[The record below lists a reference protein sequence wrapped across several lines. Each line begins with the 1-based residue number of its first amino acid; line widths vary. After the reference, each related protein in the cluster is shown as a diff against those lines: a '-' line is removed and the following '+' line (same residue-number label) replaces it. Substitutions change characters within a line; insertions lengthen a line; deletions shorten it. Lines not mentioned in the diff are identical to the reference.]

1 MGRHV
6 RELLRIPVMSVS
18 QSGHVQLYLNLHVTY
33 GLENGMTRLWYC
45 VVFFSGSVTIK
56 ESRSQVRPDPW
67 RTWSKQAYTIEYM
80 SCDKMLR

>member
-6 RELLRIPVMSVS
+6 TEVLRIPVMSVS
-18 QSGHVQLYLNLHVTY
+18 QSGHVQIYVNLHVTY

-56 ESRSQVRPDPW
+56 ESRSQVRPRSMEDMEQTSVYY
-67 RTWSKQAYTIEYM
+67 RVYVM
-80 SCDKMLR
+80 